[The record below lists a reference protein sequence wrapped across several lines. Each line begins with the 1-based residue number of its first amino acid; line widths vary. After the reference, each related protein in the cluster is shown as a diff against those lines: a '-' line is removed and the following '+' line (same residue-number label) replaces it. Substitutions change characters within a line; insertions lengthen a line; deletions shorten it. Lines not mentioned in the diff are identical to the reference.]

1 MTILNKD
8 LKDIQTGNML
18 KYMFYIMRDRSISD
32 VRDGLKPVHRRILY
46 TMYED
51 GYTNN
56 KHVVKSSRVVGSVLG
71 KRHPHGD
78 TSVYDAIVKLS
89 QDFYQQ
95 LPMVEGSGNFGSITG
110 DSAAAQRY
118 TACRLDKYSEDYIL
132 DDINKNAVNFQP
144 NYDGS
149 DKEPEVLPT
158 KTLNL
163 LVNGAFGIAS
173 GFSQSIPTHNI
184 KEVCD
189 MVCNIIDNPD
199 MSVDDVAKGLVPDS
213 PTGGIITSKKDLIDG
228 YTTGKG
234 NFKIRA
240 KINHNIKDN
249 QLIITEIPYMQTL
262 NGNDGTGGILGSILS
277 AYKDEKLPEVKDIK
291 DLSDKDGICI
301 VVELKKGAQPKI
313 VENKLYKHTSLESTF
328 GLRLI
333 TLNGK
338 SFKTYNIKEL
348 FEEWIK
354 FRRKTIKRV
363 FLYDIKKWKSRIHIQ
378 EGLLLAMNNIDDIIK
393 MIKQTTSKQE
403 VINIL
408 VNSYNLT
415 KKQSASISD
424 MKLYRLSNLQ
434 KSKITD
440 ELKELKIKVDD
451 KLKYIR
457 NTDLIDD
464 VIKKEQTEVIDKFNK
479 PRKTVIREVGGLD
492 NEDIIPDE
500 QVMVAITNDNYIK
513 KIRESIKSQK
523 RNGKGTNF
531 GKMHD
536 EDFVNQNFFASNKD
550 ELLLFTDKGK
560 VYSEKLY
567 NIDFS
572 TKQSYGKALVG
583 YYQLD
588 NDENVSNCIAVSR
601 NDKSND
607 KILLF
612 ATAMGYVKATKLEEY
627 SNIRSSGLISI
638 NLSGGDH
645 IVDVKIIDQYDD
657 CDIFLAT
664 KNGRAIRYSKDEF
677 RPLGRNS
684 KGLKSANLVGDDEVI
699 SFNILTEGSE
709 TIMMVTKDG
718 LSKRT
723 DVDEYR
729 SYTRTSNIKGLL
741 LCKLNEGDSIVKA
754 LITDS
759 ENEHLMVTTSKKL
772 LKTSIDE
779 ISYLKRPTF
788 GSKVIDLDDDDKV
801 LDIAL
806 V

>member
-1 MTILNKD
+1 
-8 LKDIQTGNML
+8 
-18 KYMFYIMRDRSISD
+18 
-32 VRDGLKPVHRRILY
+32 
-46 TMYED
+46 
-51 GYTNN
+51 
-56 KHVVKSSRVVGSVLG
+56 
-71 KRHPHGD
+71 
-78 TSVYDAIVKLS
+78 
-89 QDFYQQ
+89 
-95 LPMVEGSGNFGSITG
+95 
-110 DSAAAQRY
+110 
-118 TACRLDKYSEDYIL
+118 
-132 DDINKNAVNFQP
+132 
-144 NYDGS
+144 
-149 DKEPEVLPT
+149 
-158 KTLNL
+158 
-163 LVNGAFGIAS
+163 
-173 GFSQSIPTHNI
+173 
-184 KEVCD
+184 
-189 MVCNIIDNPD
+189 
-199 MSVDDVAKGLVPDS
+199 
-213 PTGGIITSKKDLIDG
+213 
-228 YTTGKG
+228 
-234 NFKIRA
+234 
-240 KINHNIKDN
+240 
-249 QLIITEIPYMQTL
+249 
-262 NGNDGTGGILGSILS
+262 
-277 AYKDEKLPEVKDIK
+277 
-291 DLSDKDGICI
+291 
-301 VVELKKGAQPKI
+301 
-313 VENKLYKHTSLESTF
+313 
-328 GLRLI
+328 
-333 TLNGK
+333 
-338 SFKTYNIKEL
+338 
-348 FEEWIK
+348 
-354 FRRKTIKRV
+354 
-363 FLYDIKKWKSRIHIQ
+363 
-378 EGLLLAMNNIDDIIK
+378 
-393 MIKQTTSKQE
+393 
-403 VINIL
+403 
-408 VNSYNLT
+408 
-415 KKQSASISD
+415 

-699 SFNILTEGSE
+699 SFNILTEDSE

-718 LSKRT
+718 SSKRT